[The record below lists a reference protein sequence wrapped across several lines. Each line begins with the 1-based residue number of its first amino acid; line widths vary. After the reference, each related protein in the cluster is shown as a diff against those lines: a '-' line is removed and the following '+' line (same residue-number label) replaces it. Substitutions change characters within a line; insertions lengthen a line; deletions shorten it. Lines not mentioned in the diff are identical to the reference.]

1 MRQTLFLFLAIAL
14 SLPAAATDHFA
25 APTGTPSGAGT
36 MASPWD
42 LDTAL
47 GSPSGSQPAS
57 LLPGDTLWLRGG
69 TYVPATSN
77 GYLSHVT
84 GTSGSPIIVRNY
96 NGEHVTL
103 ASPTSNA
110 YVLAAYGAYTWYWG
124 LELTTSNPTRNTNTP
139 GGANPLP
146 YGFGIYGPNIKFIN
160 CVVHDTAQ
168 GFRSE

>member
-1 MRQTLFLFLAIAL
+1 MRQILFLLLAIAL

-25 APTGTPSGAGT
+25 APTGSPSGAGT
-36 MASPWD
+36 MASPRD

-69 TYVPATSN
+69 TYVPATGN

-84 GTSGSPIIVRNY
+84 GTSDSPIVVRNY

-103 ASPTSNA
+103 SPPTSSA
-110 YVLAAYGAYTWYWG
+110 FALAASGG
-124 LELTTSNPTRNTNTP
+124 ETRACGRGVTP
-139 GGANPLP
+139 RN
-146 YGFGIYGPNIKFIN
+146 
-160 CVVHDTAQ
+160 Q
-168 GFRSE
+168 